1 MEKINK
7 SEDNGNVSISE
18 EVVATIAG
26 LAAADVEGVAGLT
39 SRLASDIKGIVNKKT
54 IGKGIQ
60 VIINETSVVVD
71 IFINVKFGYK
81 FIDVAQKVQ
90 KAVETSV
97 ESMTGLE
104 VETVNVNIVGV
115 IIPKPAQND

>member
-60 VIINETSVVVD
+60 VVINETSVVVD
-71 IFINVKFGYK
+71 IFLNVKFGYK
-81 FIDVAQKVQ
+81 FIDV
-90 KAVETSV
+90 
-97 ESMTGLE
+97 
-104 VETVNVNIVGV
+104 
-115 IIPKPAQND
+115 

>member
-60 VIINETSVVVD
+60 VVINETSVVVD
-71 IFINVKFGYK
+71 IFLNVKFGYK

>member
-115 IIPKPAQND
+115 IISKPAQND